1 MRLRPH
7 LSVAQV
13 ELIHR
18 NALRVLAEIGV
29 RVEHASVR
37 EQLAAIGGERHE
49 PAETVRFGPALV
61 ERLIGDANKQPMSEG
76 QPQISLTCGLYQSL
90 YHDPQTNRLVEFDE
104 HQMAMYIA
112 LANSLPECGG
122 ASLLG
127 IPFVADGI
135 PMELN
140 PLAEKLYAWKYSAQ
154 QGQSVQTTKLCQ
166 PVLDMF
172 ECHAGYAG
180 KALADVVR
188 VFGFMV
194 SPLRLAR
201 PECERLLFFHE
212 RGFNMGIGH
221 LPTQGG
227 TAPVTIAGSITLAL
241 AEQVFLFL
249 LRRALDPNASF
260 SVYASVSTIDMRR
273 GGFCYGRPEQ
283 QMINVLFADI
293 ARFYGCGCGGHTGL
307 TDAKVPSVE
316 AGAQKAVGA
325 LITAL
330 AVGYGSIEVGLL
342 STDEICSPTQM
353 FLDREI
359 ALGLRALLAEPIIN
373 EIECAFDEIRDVGVG
388 GNHMGTEFTAE
399 SFRRCLYQPQM
410 WSAGSVAAW
419 LASQPKADADLARER
434 AVDFAH
440 NFEPKS
446 FISTEEERE
455 LRAIIQGAAR
465 SGNSSARRK

>member
-1 MRLRPH
+1 MRLRPN

-18 NALRVLAEIGV
+18 SALRVLAEIGV
-29 RVEHASVR
+29 RVEHAKVR
-37 EQLAAIGGERHE
+37 EMLAGIGGERDE
-49 PAETVRFGPALV
+49 LAETVRFGPTLV
-61 ERLIGDANKQPMSEG
+61 EQLIGDANKQPMSEG
-76 QPQISLTCGLYQSL
+76 QPQIGLTCGLYQSL
-90 YHDPQTNRLVEFDE
+90 YHDPESNRLVEFNE
-104 HQMAMYIA
+104 HRMAMYIA

-122 ASLLG
+122 ASMLG
-127 IPFVADGI
+127 IPFAADGI
-135 PMELN
+135 PMELH
-140 PLAEKLYAWKYSAQ
+140 PLAEKLYAWKYGAH
-154 QGQSVQTTKLCQ
+154 QGQSAGSTKLCQ

-172 ECHAGYAG
+172 ECHAMYAG

-194 SPLRLAR
+194 SPLKLAR
-201 PECERLLFFHE
+201 PECERLLFFHQ
-212 RGFNMGIGH
+212 RGFNMAIGH

-241 AEQVFLFL
+241 AEQIFMFL
-249 LRRALDPNASF
+249 LRRALDPSASF

-283 QMINVLFADI
+283 QIINALFADI

-307 TDAKVPSVE
+307 TDAKMPSGE

-325 LITAL
+325 LVTAL
-330 AVGYGSIEVGLL
+330 AVGYGAIEAGLL
-342 STDEICSPTQM
+342 GTDQICSPTQM

-373 EIECAFDEIRDVGVG
+373 DIECAFDEIRDVGIG

-399 SFRRCLYQPQM
+399 NFRRCLYQPQM
-410 WSAGSVAAW
+410 WSSDSVAVW
-419 LASQPKADADLARER
+419 LASEGKADADLARER
-434 AVDFAH
+434 AVDFTR

-446 FISTEEERE
+446 FISAEEQRD
-455 LRAIIQGAAR
+455 LRGIIQRAVG
-465 SGNSSARRK
+465 K